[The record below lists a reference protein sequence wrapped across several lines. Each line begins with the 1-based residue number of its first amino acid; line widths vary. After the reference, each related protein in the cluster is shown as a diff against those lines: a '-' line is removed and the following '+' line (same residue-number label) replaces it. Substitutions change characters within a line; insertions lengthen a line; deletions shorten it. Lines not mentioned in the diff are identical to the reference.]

1 MKREGHSGDAELD
14 ALLEH
19 GRIIPRAPDMVR
31 ARAMA
36 RARAAAAATTA
47 SMPPQELPSSGR
59 GFRMA
64 VAASVALLLGAAG
77 ATAALLVRTPQQP
90 EPSRPASPRVVAPVI
105 VAEPEPPRPPPAVP
119 RETTS
124 IAKAPRSARPATAQ
138 ESYAAELEL
147 LQRAQAAYTRR
158 GFSDA
163 LVVIAEHGRRFPNG
177 RLAEQREAL
186 RVKSLAGSGRTD
198 EARHAVAAFAKR
210 FPRSALL
217 QRLQETATASAA
229 D

>member
-1 MKREGHSGDAELD
+1 MKRDERSSDAELEV
-14 ALLEH
+14 LLER
-19 GRIIPRAPDMVR
+19 GRIIPPAPDVAR

-36 RARAAAAATTA
+36 RARAAVAATTA
-47 SMPPQELPSSGR
+47 SMPPQEIPARGR
-59 GFRMA
+59 GLRMA
-64 VAASVALLLGAAG
+64 VAASVALVLGAAG
-77 ATAALLVRTPQQP
+77 ATAALLGRAPQ
-90 EPSRPASPRVVAPVI
+90 R
-105 VAEPEPPRPPPAVP
+105 PEPPPPASRRVVPAVPVAAPEDSPAPPPAVKP
-119 RETTS
+119 EATT
-124 IAKAPRSARPATAQ
+124 IAKHQRASRPATAQ

-158 GFSDA
+158 DFSDA
-163 LVVIAEHGRRFPNG
+163 LVLVAEHGRRFPNG

-186 RVKSLAGSGRTD
+186 RVKSLAGSGRAE

-217 QRLQETATASAA
+217 QRLQETASAA